1 MQQAIEI
8 LVGGLLSGAIYA
20 LVALGLTLVYRV
32 AGILNLAQGAFVVLG
47 ALAFYSL
54 ETSAGWPIVP
64 ALVAAAAGVAV
75 VAVVVALVAVRPA
88 LGRLSIGGIL
98 ILTAGILTFF
108 QGVALVIWGSNPYAI
123 PAFSGE
129 APIVVLGVHVP
140 TQGVWIVAA
149 LAVTDLALALVLAR
163 TTFGK
168 ALRACGEN
176 PVAASLMG
184 IDVARMTVLAF
195 AVAAAL
201 GALAGAIVGPLTALA
216 FDTGSF
222 FTNAGFIAVALGGI
236 GSFLGAI
243 AGGLLLGVAE
253 QIAAGYVSS
262 LFSPTLAFVILLAVL
277 VLRPDGVLGA
287 RARRID
293 VPQAFERATPV
304 LRFGGRGGAAIFA
317 VLAVLVGV
325 APLVLER
332 TGLVASLVIAGVF
345 VLALLGLDV
354 LMGYAGQVSL
364 GHAAFMAIGA
374 YATALLVMR
383 AGLPPLVATAA
394 ALVLT
399 LVVGAAVSG
408 VVARLRGLYLALATL
423 AFGLLV
429 DSVLVGAADQ
439 TGGPS
444 GLTGIPSF
452 SLGALSVH
460 GDVASYYL
468 VWIVVAVV
476 GVLLVD
482 LARSDFG
489 RALQAIRAD
498 QTAARAL
505 GIPVARYKTYAF
517 VIAAGCASLAGSL
530 YAFDFH
536 YLAPDLVSTPRSLE
550 LVTMLV
556 VGGQGTLVGPLLG
569 AVVLTL
575 LPAVVQPLAAYKTV
589 VEGALLVAVLLYL
602 PGGLAGI
609 LAWRPRSRRRGA
621 LAATPAAPR

>member
-47 ALAFYSL
+47 ALVFYSL
-54 ETSAGWPIVP
+54 ETSAGWPLVP
-64 ALVAAAAGVAV
+64 ALVAAALGVAA
-75 VAVVVALVAVRPA
+75 VAVVVAVVAVRPA

-98 ILTAGILTFF
+98 ILTAGVLTFF
-108 QGVALVIWGSNPYAI
+108 QGVTLVIWGSNPYAV

-129 APIVVLGVHVP
+129 APVLILGVHVP
-140 TQGVWIVAA
+140 TQGIWIVAA
-149 LAVTDLALALVLAR
+149 LALSDLALALVLAR

-168 ALRACGEN
+168 ALRACGED

-184 IDVARMTVLAF
+184 IDVPRMTVLAF

-243 AGGLLLGVAE
+243 AGGLLLGVSE
-253 QIAAGYVSS
+253 QLAAGYVSS

-287 RARRID
+287 RVRRID
-293 VPQAFERATPV
+293 VAQAFERPAPV
-304 LRFGGRGGAAIFA
+304 LRFRGRGG
-317 VLAVLVGV
+317 LAVAATIVVLVAI
-325 APLVLER
+325 APFLLAG

-345 VLALLGLDV
+345 VLSLLGLDL

-374 YATALLVMR
+374 YATALLVVR
-383 AGLPPLVATAA
+383 GGVPPLAATAIG
-394 ALVLT
+394 LVLT
-399 LVVGAAVSG
+399 LVVAIGVSG

-429 DSVLVGAADQ
+429 DSLLVGAADQ

-452 SLGALSVH
+452 SLGTLSVD
-460 GDVASYYL
+460 GDVADYYL
-468 VWIVVAVV
+468 VWIVV
-476 GVLLVD
+476 GVAALLLVD

-517 VIAAGCASLAGSL
+517 VIAAGCASIAGSL

-556 VGGQGTLVGPLLG
+556 VGGQGTLVGPLMG
-569 AVVLTL
+569 GVALTL

-589 VEGALLVAVLLYL
+589 VEGALLVAVLLYM
-602 PGGLAGI
+602 PGGLAG
-609 LAWRPRSRRRGA
+609 LLTWRPRPRA
-621 LAATPAAPR
+621 AAPAERRAT